1 MLREVAVSMVE
12 RRGRWILWLMRW
24 QGEMD
29 SATARGMTKFGFDG
43 YSGNDAAVMLREVAV
58 SMVGRKGRGILWLM
72 RWQGE
77 MDSATARGMTKFD
90 ALAGGRWI
98 PRLRAE

>member
-43 YSGNDAAVMLREVAV
+43 YSGNDEV
-58 SMVGRKGRGILWLM
+58 
-72 RWQGE
+72 
-77 MDSATARGMTKFD
+77 
-90 ALAGGRWI
+90 
-98 PRLRAE
+98 